1 MVEGQF
7 FSEEHTAFRDMM
19 RKFVQKEIRPKAEE
33 WEERGCYDKAIFK
46 RMGDLGLLGI
56 NYPSEYGGQ
65 DADLKTSLVFWEEL
79 SLSGLS
85 GTAMS
90 IMVHTDFGTASLV
103 HAGSPELK
111 QKYVP
116 HICSGEKLFAIGIT
130 EPNHGS
136 DAAGIETKA
145 ALEGDYFRVSGSKMF
160 ITNGT
165 KADVINTVVRT
176 GGPGPKGVSLLLI
189 DTNTKG
195 FSVGKKLHKMG
206 MLSSDTAEL
215 VFEDCLVPRE
225 NLIGKEGDGF
235 YALMGGLERE
245 RLCGAVLSYCMA
257 QVALEDTI
265 EYAKT
270 RTQFGAPIVSFQAI
284 SHMIAEMATEIEA
297 GRQLAYHVVRLME
310 AGVKCNKEASMAKYW
325 CAEML
330 LRAVDKA
337 VQIHGGYG
345 FIREYRVERLYRD
358 AKLQT
363 IGGGTNQIMRNVIA
377 AEMGLRVK

>member
-136 DAAGIETKA
+136 DAAGI
-145 ALEGDYFRVSGSKMF
+145 
-160 ITNGT
+160 
-165 KADVINTVVRT
+165 
-176 GGPGPKGVSLLLI
+176 
-189 DTNTKG
+189 
-195 FSVGKKLHKMG
+195 
-206 MLSSDTAEL
+206 
-215 VFEDCLVPRE
+215 
-225 NLIGKEGDGF
+225 
-235 YALMGGLERE
+235 
-245 RLCGAVLSYCMA
+245 
-257 QVALEDTI
+257 
-265 EYAKT
+265 
-270 RTQFGAPIVSFQAI
+270 
-284 SHMIAEMATEIEA
+284 
-297 GRQLAYHVVRLME
+297 
-310 AGVKCNKEASMAKYW
+310 
-325 CAEML
+325 
-330 LRAVDKA
+330 
-337 VQIHGGYG
+337 
-345 FIREYRVERLYRD
+345 
-358 AKLQT
+358 
-363 IGGGTNQIMRNVIA
+363 
-377 AEMGLRVK
+377 